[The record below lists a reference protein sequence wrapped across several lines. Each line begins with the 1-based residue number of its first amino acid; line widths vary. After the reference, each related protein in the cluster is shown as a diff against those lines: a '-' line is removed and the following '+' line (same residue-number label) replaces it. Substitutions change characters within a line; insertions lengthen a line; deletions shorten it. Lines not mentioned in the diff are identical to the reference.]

1 MLKQGDYRKLFESP
15 DGKRVLED
23 LSGYCY
29 ENRSTY
35 VEGSQS
41 REHVNQGKRA
51 VILRIRSKM
60 AEEEKS
66 KQVINED

>member
-1 MLKQGDYRKLFESP
+1 MKKGDYRKLFTSP
-15 DGKRVLED
+15 DGIRILED
-23 LSGYCY
+23 LSYYCY

-51 VILRIRSKM
+51 VILHIRKM
-60 AEEEKS
+60 METE
-66 KQVINED
+66 NG

>member
-1 MLKQGDYRKLFESP
+1 MLQKGDYRKLFMSP
-15 DGKRVLED
+15 DGKRILED
-23 LSGYCY
+23 LSEYCY

-51 VILRIRSKM
+51 VILYIRQQIEGK
-60 AEEEKS
+60 E
-66 KQVINED
+66 NG